1 VLYNLSLGCS
11 GRGVNGETSGG
22 RVQASD
28 GPVASALAASAG
40 FAAASNGYSAT
51 ASDGVQDLVAHH
63 WLATQYDS
71 ADFPPE
77 IWSRPR
83 KSAVGTDTTFALA
96 LAIGF
101 GTSRIEA
108 SACRREWPGDTE
120 RTPSRP

>member
-1 VLYNLSLGCS
+1 
-11 GRGVNGETSGG
+11 
-22 RVQASD
+22 VQASD

-51 ASDGVQDLVAHH
+51 ASDGVQDCVAHH
-63 WLATQYDS
+63 WLATQYGN

-83 KSAVGTDTTFALA
+83 KSPVGTDTTFALALALA